1 MDKRR
6 EANLRVKDGITAA
19 LLELLREKNISS
31 ISVSEIVEKAGVA
44 RASFYRN
51 YASKESVLTTL
62 IDDILEKYRSTL
74 KDVREYFYTYENV
87 HRSFEYF
94 KRYGKY
100 ALELH
105 KLGYGSLILEK
116 LNQFHEEVAGTMPYN
131 SIERYRLYIYIGSL
145 YNTAMVWL
153 RNGADRSVDEIAE
166 MFYKICVLPMGSAG
180 KATGE

>member
-1 MDKRR
+1 MNKRR
-6 EANLRVKDGITAA
+6 EENQRVKSSITNA
-19 LLELLREKNISS
+19 LLELLRQKNISDIS
-31 ISVSEIVEKAGVA
+31 ITEIVERAGVA

-62 IDDILEKYRSTL
+62 IDDVLEDYRSTL
-74 KDVREYFYTYENV
+74 RDVREYFYTYENV
-87 HRSFEYF
+87 MRSFEYF

-131 SIERYRLYIYIGSL
+131 SIERYRLYIYIGAL

-153 RNGADRSVDEIAE
+153 QNGADKSVQEITD
-166 MFYKICVLPMGSAG
+166 MFYAICVLPTGAG
-180 KATGE
+180 AMENRE